1 MLYLLYLFF
10 SVSLLLIYFKI
21 AAHFNIVDKP
31 NHRSSHQ
38 QLTILGG
45 GIIFPLVITLHTLV
59 NGFIFPY
66 FTAGLILISVISFYD
81 DIRPLS
87 FAIRLFGHLIAV
99 SLIFLETDLI
109 YYSIWLIIIAYIVV
123 IGSLNAYNFMDGING
138 LTGAYSLVSIVSLF
152 YINEYNVK
160 FVSTDWL
167 VITAISLIA
176 FNIFNFR
183 ALAKCFAGDVGS
195 VSMAFIIIFFILT
208 LLIISND
215 FKYIGLLLIYGLDS
229 VTTIIFRLIRHENIF
244 LAHRSHFYQYLV
256 NCKSWPHLAVALL
269 YAFLQIMV
277 NILIFYQ
284 SFEPIGLI
292 LFLLSAGLIV
302 VAIRVAIEGK
312 IYLFKGRVVD
322 I

>member
-138 LTGAYSLVSIVSLF
+138 LTGAYSLVTIVSLF

>member
-138 LTGAYSLVSIVSLF
+138 LTGAYSLVTIVSLF

-312 IYLFKGRVVD
+312 TYLLKGRVVD